1 MTAPSPKTRRMAD
14 IKSRLL
20 SPATTN
26 NYEVFFG
33 LPTSEGLQSGEESL
47 LSYIQSNVNLGIP
60 QFGNEDELLIM
71 LSCTDTSL
79 PGTSFATHELTNDRP
94 GITEKH
100 VYRRQYDGQIDFTFM
115 VDSNYKITRFFELWM
130 GYIIGQDVEF
140 NPALPNA
147 SYRVKFPKAYKTSAL
162 HVTKF
167 EKDNAQRLSYTFTD
181 AFPLS
186 ISSTPVSYGL
196 AELLKVTVTMS
207 YTKYYINGRGS
218 SEYISPFGYRLD
230 NLDLNKYG
238 GLYTNTDGFI
248 DFKTSLDLARL
259 ADLGQIKSYDW
270 NKPILSRTSNIDF
283 SSGFNNF

>member
-1 MTAPSPKTRRMAD
+1 MAD

-79 PGTSFATHELTNDRP
+79 PGSSFTTHELTNDRT

-140 NPALPNA
+140 NPASLNA
-147 SYRVKFPKAYKTSAL
+147 SYRVKFPKAYKTQAL

-186 ISSTPVSYGL
+186 VASTPVSYGL

-207 YTKYYINGRGS
+207 YTKYYTNAAGS

-230 NLDLNKYG
+230 NLDLNKYAG
-238 GLYTNTDGFI
+238 AFRNEDGWR
-248 DFKTSLDLARL
+248 DFKTALEAGQKI
-259 ADLGQIKSYDW
+259 DLGLDYYADR
-270 NKPILSRTSNIDF
+270 PIFQSTGNIDF
-283 SSGFNNF
+283 NSGIPFSFNNF

>member
-1 MTAPSPKTRRMAD
+1 MTAPSPQTRRMAD

-33 LPTSEGLQSGEESL
+33 LPTSEGIEGEESL

-71 LSCTDTSL
+71 LSCTDTTL
-79 PGTSFATHELTNDRP
+79 PGSSFATHELTNDRT

-140 NPALPNA
+140 NPAIPNA

-186 ISSTPVSYGL
+186 VSSTPVSYGL
-196 AELLKVTVTMS
+196 ADLLKVTVTMS
-207 YTKYYINGRGS
+207 YTKYYASAAGS
-218 SEYISPFGYRLD
+218 SEYISPFGYRMD
-230 NLDLNKYG
+230 NLDLEKYAG
-238 GLYTNTDGFI
+238 AFRNEDGWQ
-248 DFKTSLDLARL
+248 DFKTALEAGQKI
-259 ADLGQIKSYDW
+259 DLGLDYYASR
-270 NKPILSRTSNIDF
+270 PIFTGTGNIDF
-283 SSGFNNF
+283 

>member
-33 LPTSEGLQSGEESL
+33 LPTSKGIEGEESL

-207 YTKYYINGRGS
+207 YTKYYINGKGS

-230 NLDLNKYG
+230 NLDLNKYAG
-238 GLYTNTDGFI
+238 AFRNEDGWQ
-248 DFKTSLDLARL
+248 DFKTALEAGQKI
-259 ADLGQIKSYDW
+259 DLGLDYYADR
-270 NKPILSRTSNIDF
+270 PFLPDTSNIDF
-283 SSGFNNF
+283 NSGIPFSF